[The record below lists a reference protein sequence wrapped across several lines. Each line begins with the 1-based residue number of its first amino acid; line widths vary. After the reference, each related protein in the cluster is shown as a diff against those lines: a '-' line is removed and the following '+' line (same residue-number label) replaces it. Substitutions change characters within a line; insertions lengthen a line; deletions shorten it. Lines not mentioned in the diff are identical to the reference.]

1 MQNLRLGVA
10 GAGYWGPNLIRNC
23 AELGILDSVCDLDES
38 ALATVADSYP
48 GVATTTRFEE
58 FLARQVQGVIIA
70 TPAQLHASMC
80 LAAIAAGKHVF
91 VEKPLALTVG
101 EGEHIARAAEQAGLV
116 VFVGHVL
123 LYHPAVRKLR
133 ALLDEDVIGQVWH
146 LRSRRLSLGKLRS
159 HESVWW
165 SFAPH
170 DIALMLA
177 IMGEEPHSVVAAQTA
192 SAIADI
198 PDVAYADFLFSKKRS
213 AHIEV
218 CWLDPEKSARLDV
231 FGAHGV
237 ITLKDARTGSAL
249 TVTPYTVSKNE
260 RGQRSVSRGEQ
271 REIQVDGGEPLREE
285 ILAFVDAIQFGKTP
299 QTSVQ
304 QGVAVLR
311 ALSMADA
318 MHARSDIA
326 TVLT

>member
-38 ALATVADSYP
+38 ALAAVARLYP

-58 FLARQVQGVIIA
+58 LLARQVQGVVIA
-70 TPAQLHASMC
+70 TPAHLHASMC
-80 LAAIAAGKHVF
+80 LEAIAAGKHVF
-91 VEKPLALTVG
+91 VEKPLALTVS
-101 EGEHIARAAEQAGLV
+101 EGEQIARAAAQAGLV

-133 ALLDEDVIGQVWH
+133 ALLAEDVIGPVWH
-146 LRSRRLSLGKLRS
+146 LRSRRLSLGKLRN

-177 IMGEEPHSVVAAQTA
+177 IMGEEPRSVLSAQTA
-192 SAIADI
+192 SMIAEI
-198 PDVAYADFLFSKKRS
+198 SDVAYADFQFSNNRS

-237 ITLKDARTGSAL
+237 ITLKDARGWQLPHGQPLRRFHRRARPSLGGTRRTTRDPGRRRRTTERRDVGVCRRHKYGEAAPNFGSTRCSSPA
-249 TVTPYTVSKNE
+249 S
-260 RGQRSVSRGEQ
+260 S
-271 REIQVDGGEPLREE
+271 VDGRC
-285 ILAFVDAIQFGKTP
+285 
-299 QTSVQ
+299 SS
-304 QGVAVLR
+304 R
-311 ALSMADA
+311 ALG
-318 MHARSDIA
+318 
-326 TVLT
+326 

>member
-38 ALATVADSYP
+38 ALAAVVRSYP
-48 GVATTTRFEE
+48 GVATTTQFEE
-58 FLARQVQGVIIA
+58 LLARQVQGVIIA
-70 TPAQLHASMC
+70 TPAHLHASMC
-80 LAAIAAGKHVF
+80 LEAIAAGKHVF
-91 VEKPLALTVG
+91 VEKPLALTVS
-101 EGEHIARAAEQAGLV
+101 EGEQIAQAAAHTGLI

-123 LYHPAVRKLR
+123 IYHPAVRKLR
-133 ALLDEDVIGQVWH
+133 ALLAEDVIGPIWH
-146 LRSRRLSLGKLRS
+146 LRSRRLSLGKLRN

-177 IMGEEPHSVVAAQTA
+177 IMGEEPRSVLSAQTA
-192 SAIADI
+192 STIAEI
-198 PDVAYADFLFSKKRS
+198 SDVAYADFQFSNNRS

-237 ITLKDARTGSAL
+237 ITLKDARAGTAL
-249 TVTPYTVSKNE
+249 TVSPYAVSTSE
-260 RGQRSVSRGEQ
+260 RGHRSVARGEQ

-285 ILAFVDAIQFGKTP
+285 MLAFVDAVSMGKQP

-318 MHARSDIA
+318 ARERSNSA